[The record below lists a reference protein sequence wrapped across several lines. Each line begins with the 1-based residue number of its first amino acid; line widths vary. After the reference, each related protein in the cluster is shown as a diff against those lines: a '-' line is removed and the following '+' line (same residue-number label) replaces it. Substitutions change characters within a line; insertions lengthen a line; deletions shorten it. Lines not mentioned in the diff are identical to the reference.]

1 MNLARTATNQNLRSI
16 QAEIVRQLAEGLS
29 IDPSGRAFAEIRGLN
44 KEFASPHKVSAF
56 VANLFEKIFG
66 NLGVPVKRMHVELKR
81 NHAEKNVSA
90 EIRVTRSLNA
100 NWIRTECTRFQKAGG
115 PF

>member
-44 KEFASPHKVSAF
+44 EEFASPNKVSAF
-56 VANLFEKIFG
+56 VARLIQKNLRQSRRAGEKDAC
-66 NLGVPVKRMHVELKR
+66 R
-81 NHAEKNVSA
+81 A
-90 EIRVTRSLNA
+90 
-100 NWIRTECTRFQKAGG
+100 
-115 PF
+115 

>member
-29 IDPSGRAFAEIRGLN
+29 IDPSGRAFAEIRGLD

-56 VANLFEKIFG
+56 VAKLIQKNLRQSRRAGEKDAC
-66 NLGVPVKRMHVELKR
+66 R
-81 NHAEKNVSA
+81 A
-90 EIRVTRSLNA
+90 
-100 NWIRTECTRFQKAGG
+100 
-115 PF
+115 

>member
-56 VANLFEKIFG
+56 VAKLIRKNLRQSRRAGEKDACRAQAEPCREERFCG
-66 NLGVPVKRMHVELKR
+66 DPRNQEPECELDKD
-81 NHAEKNVSA
+81 
-90 EIRVTRSLNA
+90 
-100 NWIRTECTRFQKAGG
+100 
-115 PF
+115 